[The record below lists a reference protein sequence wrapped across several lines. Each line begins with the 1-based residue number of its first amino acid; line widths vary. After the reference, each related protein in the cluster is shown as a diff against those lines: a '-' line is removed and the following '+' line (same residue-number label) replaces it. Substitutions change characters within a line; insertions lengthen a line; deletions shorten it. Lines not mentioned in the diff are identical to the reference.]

1 MWRFDTAKKI
11 QSRVHSFPI
20 LKIHLLNP
28 SLYYYSV
35 GFKVVAFS
43 LSLSLSLSLS
53 THTDTHTHKQS
64 KQTKRTILINLN

>member
-11 QSRVHSFPI
+11 QSRAHSFHI

-28 SLYYYSV
+28 SFYYYFV

-43 LSLSLSLSLS
+43 LSLSLSLH
-53 THTDTHTHKQS
+53 THTQS
-64 KQTKRTILINLN
+64 KQTNRTILINLN